1 MPLPCAPRQE
11 APESVSEWCFPRSSR
26 TWVQSLHERS
36 LASIMLF
43 PAGLALG
50 GSPKCQSCKQGSRV
64 QSWLV
69 QEWRSAGRSLPSDE
83 RPALTGG
90 SAPVHHHHAGCG
102 KADVHEG
109 ESPARTGRSPHS
121 PEAVVH
127 APDRP
132 KPIGGVQRSPS
143 GRRRAWS
150 ESDLSNAVNVLAIHS
165 LQCLGISTVGLGLLC
180 RGLDHWP
187 RE

>member
-90 SAPVHHHHAGCG
+90 SAPVHHHPAGCE

-109 ESPARTGRSPHS
+109 ESPARSGHFEIPLDCNFSIASR
-121 PEAVVH
+121 
-127 APDRP
+127 
-132 KPIGGVQRSPS
+132 GVF
-143 GRRRAWS
+143 A
-150 ESDLSNAVNVLAIHS
+150 A
-165 LQCLGISTVGLGLLC
+165 
-180 RGLDHWP
+180 
-187 RE
+187 

>member
-11 APESVSEWCFPRSSR
+11 APESVSDWCFPRSSR

-36 LASIMLF
+36 LASIMLL
-43 PAGLALG
+43 PAGLVVG
-50 GSPKCQSCKQGSRV
+50 GSSKCQSCKQGSRV

-90 SAPVHHHHAGCG
+90 SAPVHHHPAGCE

-109 ESPARTGRSPHS
+109 ESPAMTGFCSRS
-121 PEAVVH
+121 EAR
-127 APDRP
+127 ALTCA
-132 KPIGGVQRSPS
+132 S
-143 GRRRAWS
+143 GRRRKT
-150 ESDLSNAVNVLAIHS
+150 AI
-165 LQCLGISTVGLGLLC
+165 GWSTVADELRQTPQVLC
-180 RGLDHWP
+180 CCRK
-187 RE
+187 RELVEGAGEAS

>member
-11 APESVSEWCFPRSSR
+11 APESVSDWYFPRSSR

-36 LASIMLF
+36 LASIMLL
-43 PAGLALG
+43 PAGLVVG
-50 GSPKCQSCKQGSRV
+50 GSSKCQSCKQGSRV

-109 ESPARTGRSPHS
+109 ESPARSGRRWMVAAADGRAALLRPDPRGSSRTCTAHASSRVQASQFCSSLCVASVCFPHS
-121 PEAVVH
+121 PF
-127 APDRP
+127 
-132 KPIGGVQRSPS
+132 SP
-143 GRRRAWS
+143 
-150 ESDLSNAVNVLAIHS
+150 
-165 LQCLGISTVGLGLLC
+165 
-180 RGLDHWP
+180 
-187 RE
+187 

>member
-11 APESVSEWCFPRSSR
+11 APESVSDWCFPRSSR

-36 LASIMLF
+36 LASIMLL
-43 PAGLALG
+43 PAGLVVG
-50 GSPKCQSCKQGSRV
+50 GSSKCQSCKQGSRV

-90 SAPVHHHHAGCG
+90 SAPVHHHPAGCE

-109 ESPARTGRSPHS
+109 ESPANCGLWPVL
-121 PEAVVH
+121 PKAVATRRLVRGYGP
-127 APDRP
+127 ADIENLTLCSQARVASAEP
-132 KPIGGVQRSPS
+132 VQR
-143 GRRRAWS
+143 
-150 ESDLSNAVNVLAIHS
+150 
-165 LQCLGISTVGLGLLC
+165 
-180 RGLDHWP
+180 
-187 RE
+187 